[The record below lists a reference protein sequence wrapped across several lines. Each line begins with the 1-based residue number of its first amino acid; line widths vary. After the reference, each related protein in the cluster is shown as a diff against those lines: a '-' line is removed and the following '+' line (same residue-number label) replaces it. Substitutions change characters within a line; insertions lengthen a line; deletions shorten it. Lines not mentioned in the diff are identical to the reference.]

1 MSRGHRS
8 VSFLGSCVIASL
20 AVVGCSR
27 NEPSAPATTTVVSA
41 LNASPKTSDFVI
53 EAQNSVRLQ
62 TGGMVV
68 NGGDIGARGTSGP
81 FLADSAAVDA
91 LTGVQV
97 QTTHNIIAAS
107 VNLGTGAHVGDVQT
121 SHLVTGTGA
130 THGGVSALVP
140 LPALPAAATVSPGSA
155 NLTVATGA
163 TTTASPGHFATI
175 SVGTGSTL
183 KLAAGAYDM
192 TTLSLSTGAKLQ
204 ALGAVQIHVAGKVSS
219 STGAIIGAASGVTLT
234 AAGIRIE
241 VSGQNGSTGA
251 LTATPAAASFGT
263 GNNIT
268 ALILVPNGT
277 LAFGT
282 GAIAKG
288 AFMGRDVDLGGA
300 GATITYQ
307 DGFSSGTCTAQSCDD
322 GNPCTVDTCGT
333 NGTCTHASAANG
345 TSCND
350 SNACTTGETCQSG
363 TCGGGTTVTCTGADT
378 CHTVAACVPATGC
391 PAPVAKANGTTCS
404 DNNACTSGETCQAG
418 ACTGGSVVTCSG
430 ADTCHTV
437 AACVPATGCPAPVA
451 KANGTTCSDNNACTS
466 GETCQAGAC
475 TGGSVVTCSGADQCH
490 TVAACVP
497 ATGCPAPVAKTNGT
511 TCSDN
516 NACTSGETCQA
527 GACTGG
533 SVVTCSGADQCHTV
547 AACVPAMGCPAPVA
561 KANGTTCTDNNACT
575 SGETCQAGACTGG
588 SVVTCSGA
596 DQCHTVAACVPATGC
611 PAPVAKANGT
621 TCSDNNACTSGETCQ
636 AGSCTGGTTV
646 TCTADQCHTAG
657 ACVPATG
664 CPATV
669 PKPDGTGCSDGD
681 SCTQTD
687 TCQSGTCAG
696 ANPVTCVAADSCHD
710 VGVCAAGT
718 GICSNPQKPTG
729 SSCGPGLTCTA
740 DGHCQTSGNL
750 APVVNAGPNQT
761 ASELLG
767 APPPTFTLQR
777 ISTGFNSPVG
787 IGYYQPTNQMMMSV
801 NCCAGE
807 PHNFDLID
815 GQGNHQQYSNI
826 NGLSDEVYFDIARD
840 EGGGR
845 SRGGF
850 LEGEMLVGT
859 GSPGTIARVSS
870 DGSTIEDPWV
880 VLPGEAGLLRG
891 QLFLDRTGLY
901 GGDLMVT
908 TTAGNLWRVTSAGD
922 ATRIPATLQGG
933 FLEGLA
939 TVPDDPVKYGP
950 WAGKILIGDENVDA
964 IEAVDPQGNTTTTQL
979 GIRPEDIM
987 VVPANENFFGVDYF
1001 GGAVWGASASQFTG
1015 LVGEILIAEENGG
1028 ALWHVRW
1035 NGTSFD
1041 KTLLAQVNLWE
1052 HTTFGPGGIS
1062 EVGAAGVSAPLNGT
1076 ATDDGLP
1083 TGSTLSVSWTVVS
1096 GPGPVSFSNSQSA
1109 TTTATFNQPGTYVL
1123 RLTATDGQLTSSSD
1137 TTVIVQSVN
1146 PANQPPTANAGS
1158 DQTITLPAIA
1168 HLTGSAADDGLPA
1181 GSSVTTSWS
1190 QVSGP
1195 GTVTFVN
1202 SISAITDALFSMA
1215 GTYVLQLTASD
1226 GALTGTAQVT
1236 ITVNPAPSLAG
1247 ANLAV
1252 SLSSPGPLA
1261 TGATETLNAL
1271 LTDSGGHPIN
1281 NALIQVAVTGANPT
1295 SGTVTTAANGRA
1307 SFTYLGTNA
1316 GTDHLQATAIS
1327 GVMVL
1332 SASPLT
1338 VVWSANG
1345 GTVVTQG
1352 WIGAPLHQA
1361 TVMGQVPVALSG
1373 AVTLVSGTVSYW
1385 PAASPTA
1392 VHVIDTNAHGTPGTT
1407 IATLDTTTLA
1417 NGSYILDLNG
1427 VDNQGNHQDN
1437 EIAVTVA
1444 GDYKPGRLVVEMTD
1458 LTIPLVGLPITV
1470 GRRYDSLQKDDVG
1483 DFGNGWSLIFGHPDL
1498 QVDPAHN
1505 VTLTMP
1511 DGRRVTFYFTP
1522 TSYPFPFQYLFQPT
1536 YTPEAGVFGRLTSD
1550 GCPLLVPD
1558 AGRIDC
1564 FEDASTEYVPTT
1576 YTYTDAYG
1584 VVYTMGAGGDLK
1596 SIHDRNNNTLSFS
1609 PGGIVS
1615 SAGGL
1620 AVTFTR
1626 DDQGRITKI
1635 VTPQID
1641 SSGATNEYGYT
1652 YDGDGNLTEVQL
1664 PPNSG
1669 PVALNYTYDGSDHR
1683 LLTAVDANG
1692 HPARTSTYDGDG
1704 RLATDMD
1711 AMSNLT
1717 TYVYDLAG
1725 HTTTTTNPDLGVV
1738 TQTFDDRG
1746 LVLSETDPLGRRTSH
1761 VYDSGRNEIKRT
1773 NALGEVTSYAYDTL
1787 GNQISSTNALGET
1800 TQTTYNDFSEP
1811 TTTTN
1816 PIGNT
1821 TTFVYEPGGLPG
1833 SFTDNLGVLA
1843 TFTSSASGLPL
1854 SITDASD
1861 NTAYL
1866 TYDFFGNV
1874 TSRTDRLTRTT
1885 HFGYDGLG
1893 HKTSAIDPRGGV
1905 ASYAYL
1911 PDGKLSAILDRA
1923 GLSES
1928 YGYDANGNKTS
1939 KVDAFGPRSTLYA
1952 YDADNHLVQIRQADG
1967 TTINYT
1973 RDFRGNMLSA
1983 TDENSRTTSYA
1994 YDLAG
1999 QLVQTTYPDGIVTT
2013 QGFDDLGR
2021 LTSQI
2026 DGRGNTTTYSYL
2038 PGCDCTDRMTT
2049 VTDPLG
2055 RTTTTTYDAI
2065 GRRTSTTDAAGHQTF
2080 YAYDPRGHLIQ
2091 TDYVDGSATRDTY
2104 DAVGRRVASTDQAGA
2119 TTTYAHDAEGQL
2131 VSMADPL
2138 GNVTQYSYD
2147 PNGNLAAVTDAN
2159 KHVTTYAYDADNRRT
2174 RRTLPLG
2181 MTETFSYD
2189 LLGNKSNHSDFQ
2201 GKTTTYTYDLLNRLT
2216 TKVPDPTLAEP
2227 TVSYSYNANGTRG
2240 QMTDASGTT
2249 TYAYD
2254 VRDRLISKAA
2264 PAGTLTYSYDASGNV
2279 ASIHSSNTNGT
2290 SVGYSW
2296 DAANQLASL
2305 TDAYLRGS
2313 TTEAHT
2319 ATGRPS
2325 SVVQANGVSA
2335 TYAYDPLNRVTSL
2348 AWQGRNAMALASW
2361 TYTHNGRG
2369 QRLSAT
2375 DLTGREAAY
2384 DYDAASRLTNETIT
2398 GDQHGPAANGA
2409 LTYSLDSVGNRLSRS
2424 TTLAAL
2430 GPQSMSYDANDRLTS
2445 DTYDT
2450 NGNTTA
2456 SAGTNYFY
2464 DFENRLLSKN
2474 GAAVTVVYD
2483 GDGNRV
2489 AKTANGVVTQYLVD
2503 DLNPTGHLQVL
2514 EEISGG
2520 AVQRRYTY
2528 GNAPVSQTR
2537 DPNGAASTSFYGY
2550 DVHGNVTFLTDL
2562 SGVVTDTY
2570 DYDAWGLLVH
2580 ADGTTPNTRLYAGE
2594 EFDPDLGLIN
2604 LRARSYQ
2611 PGIGRFLTPD
2621 PPIHKSG
2628 SSRSANRYL
2637 YASGDPVNRIDP
2649 RGTEDLVFDA
2659 IAIGVGV
2666 EVIAEV
2672 EVEVLYI
2679 YEEEFIETVGQVEKI
2694 PIDALIRESNECAG
2708 AAEALQK
2715 GCDAWFSVPALKKA
2729 CYLGATAFFFLCIGF
2744 QVNGLSGG
2752 LPGIG
2757 PG

>member
-8 VSFLGSCVIASL
+8 VSFLGLCAIASL

-27 NEPSAPATTTVVSA
+27 NEPSAPPTTTVVSA

-140 LPALPAAATVSPGSA
+140 LPALPVAATVSPGSA

-219 STGAIIGAASGVTLT
+219 SSGAIIGAASGVTLT

-251 LTATPAAASFGT
+251 LTATPPAASFGT

-404 DNNACTSGETCQAG
+404 DNNACTTGETCQAG

-430 ADTCHTV
+430 ADQCHTV

-475 TGGSVVTCSGADQCH
+475 TGGSAVTCSGADQCH

-497 ATGCPAPVAKTNGT
+497 AT
-511 TCSDN
+511 
-516 NACTSGETCQA
+516 
-527 GACTGG
+527 
-533 SVVTCSGADQCHTV
+533 
-547 AACVPAMGCPAPVA
+547 GCPAPVA

-636 AGSCTGGTTV
+636 AGTCTGGSAVTCSGADQCHTVAACVPATGCPAPVAKANGTTCSDNNACTSGETCQAGNCTGGTTV

-669 PKPDGTGCSDGD
+669 PKPDGTGCSDGN

-696 ANPVTCVAADSCHD
+696 ANPVTCVAVDSCHD
-710 VGVCAAGT
+710 VGVCASGN
-718 GICSNPQKPTG
+718 GICSNPQKPAG

-740 DGHCQTSGNL
+740 DGHCQTSGNQ
-750 APVVNAGPNQT
+750 APVVNAGSNQT

-801 NCCAGE
+801 NCCGGE

-815 GQGNHQQYSNI
+815 AQGNHQQYSNI

-859 GSPGTIARVSS
+859 GSPGTIARVSP

-939 TVPDDPVKYGP
+939 TIPDDPVKYGP

-1028 ALWHVRW
+1028 ALWHVKW
-1035 NGTSFD
+1035 NGTTFD

-1096 GPGPVSFSNSQSA
+1096 GPGPVSFSTSQSA
-1109 TTTATFNQPGTYVL
+1109 TTTATFNLPGTYVL

-1181 GSSVTTSWS
+1181 GSSITTSWS

-1202 SISAITDALFSMA
+1202 SLLPITDALFSMA

-1236 ITVNPAPSLAG
+1236 VTVNPAPSLTG

-1281 NALIQVAVTGANPT
+1281 NALIQVAVTGTNST

-1307 SFTYLGTNA
+1307 AFTYLGTNA
-1316 GTDHLQATAIS
+1316 GTDHLQATALS

-1332 SASPLT
+1332 PASPLT
-1338 VVWSANG
+1338 VVWTANG

-1352 WIGAPLHQA
+1352 WIGAPAQQA
-1361 TVMGQVPVALSG
+1361 TVMGQVPVVLSS

-1392 VHVIDTNAHGTPGTT
+1392 VHVIDPNAHGTPGAT

-1417 NGSYILDLNG
+1417 NGSYVLDLNG

-1458 LTIPLVGLPITV
+1458 LTIPLVGLPMTV
-1470 GRRYDSLQKDDVG
+1470 GRRYDSLQKDNVG
-1483 DFGNGWSLIFGHPDL
+1483 DFGNGWSLILGHPDL

-1522 TSYPFPFQYLFQPT
+1522 TSYPFPFSFLFQPT
-1536 YTPEAGVFGRLTSD
+1536 YTPEAGVFGKLTSD

-1558 AGRIDC
+1558 AGQIDC

-1576 YTYTDAYG
+1576 YTYTNAYG
-1584 VVYTMGAGGDLK
+1584 VVYTIGAGGDLK
-1596 SIHDRNNNTLSFS
+1596 SIQDRNNNTLTFS

-1620 AVTFTR
+1620 TVTFTR

-1635 VTPQID
+1635 LTPQID
-1641 SSGATNEYGYT
+1641 SSGATNEYDYT
-1652 YDGDGNLTEVQL
+1652 YDGDGNLSHVQL

-1669 PVALNYTYDGSDHR
+1669 PEALNYTYDGADHR

-1692 HPARTSTYDGDG
+1692 HPARTSTYDDSG
-1704 RLATDMD
+1704 RLVTDTD
-1711 AMSNLT
+1711 ALGNIT
-1717 TYVYDLAG
+1717 KYAYDVPG
-1725 HTTTTTNPDLGVV
+1725 HTTTTTYPDTGVLS
-1738 TQTFDDRG
+1738 QTFDNRG
-1746 LVLSETDPLGRRTSH
+1746 LLLSQTDQLGRTSSH
-1761 VYDSGRNEIKRT
+1761 VYDANRNEVKWI
-1773 NALGEVTSYAYDTL
+1773 NALGEATTYTYDANGNQTSSVNAIGDTTTTSYN
-1787 GNQISSTNALGET
+1787 G
-1800 TQTTYNDFSEP
+1800 FSEP
-1811 TTTTN
+1811 LSTTN
-1816 PIGNT
+1816 PIGNST
-1821 TTFVYEPGGLPG
+1821 TISYDAAGLPTSVSDSVG
-1833 SFTDNLGVLA
+1833 PLRTY
-1843 TFTSSASGLPL
+1843 TSSPQGLPL
-1854 SITDASD
+1854 SITDAAGMVS
-1861 NTAYL
+1861 TI
-1866 TYDFFGNV
+1866 TYDTFGNV
-1874 TSRTDRLTRTT
+1874 TARADRLTRTT
-1885 HFGYDGLG
+1885 HTGYDGLG
-1893 HKTSAIDPRGGV
+1893 RETTATDARGGV
-1905 ASYAYL
+1905 TTFTYL
-1911 PDGKLSAILDRA
+1911 PGGKISAKVDPVGLLETYSYDGNGNPASKVDTFGPRA
-1923 GLSES
+1923 TTYS
-1928 YGYDANGNKTS
+1928 YDAN
-1939 KVDAFGPRSTLYA
+1939 
-1952 YDADNHLVQIRQADG
+1952 NHLTRLQQPDG
-1967 TTINYT
+1967 TAITFIRN
-1973 RDFRGNMLSA
+1973 FRGDKLTE
-1983 TDENSRTTSYA
+1983 TDEVGNTTFYA
-1994 YDLAG
+1994 YDLTGALIG
-1999 QLVQTTYPDGIVTT
+1999 TTHPDGTSSTQSYDELGRVASKVDERGNVTT
-2013 QGFDDLGR
+2013 FDYI
-2021 LTSQI
+2021 Q
-2026 DGRGNTTTYSYL
+2026 
-2038 PGCDCTDRMTT
+2038 GCDCADRLATL
-2049 VTDPLG
+2049 TDPLG
-2055 RTTTTTYDAI
+2055 RTTSATYDAL
-2065 GRRTSTTDAAGHQTF
+2065 GRRTSVTDAEGHQTF
-2080 YAYDPRGHLIQ
+2080 YAYDLRNHLID
-2091 TDYVDGSATRDTY
+2091 TTYMDGSLTHDTY
-2104 DAVGRRVASTDQAGA
+2104 DALERRVASTDQSG
-2119 TTTYAHDAEGQL
+2119 TTTLYGYDAEGQL
-2131 VSMADPL
+2131 LSVTDPI
-2138 GNVTQYSYD
+2138 GDVTQYAYD
-2147 PNGNLAAVTDAN
+2147 SNGNLVAVTDAN
-2159 KHVTTYAYDADNRRT
+2159 KHVTTHAYDANNRKT
-2174 RRTLPLG
+2174 SRTLPLG
-2181 MTETFSYD
+2181 MSETFAYDAVGNVIAHADFRNKNTAYSYD
-2189 LLGNKSNHSDFQ
+2189 LM
-2201 GKTTTYTYDLLNRLT
+2201 NRLIA
-2216 TKVPDPTLAEP
+2216 KVPDASLGETPVGYVFNL
-2227 TVSYSYNANGTRG
+2227 NGTRAS
-2240 QMTDASGTT
+2240 MSDASGTT
-2249 TYAYD
+2249 TYTYD
-2254 VRDRLISKAA
+2254 QRNRLETKAA
-2264 PAGTLTYSYDASGNV
+2264 PAGTLSYAYDASGNV
-2279 ASIHSSNTNGT
+2279 AQILSSNANGT
-2290 SVGYSW
+2290 SVTYQW
-2296 DAANQLASL
+2296 DAGDQLVSV
-2305 TDAYLRGS
+2305 TDNRAGGVTTAAY
-2313 TTEAHT
+2313 TV
-2319 ATGRPS
+2319 TGRPS
-2325 SVVQANGVSA
+2325 QLEQPNGMGT
-2335 TYAYDPLNRVTSL
+2335 TYGYDVLDRVTSL
-2348 AWQGRNAMALASW
+2348 VWQKAASHTVASW
-2361 TYTHNGRG
+2361 TYAYNGRS
-2369 QRLSAT
+2369 QRLTST
-2375 DLTGREAAY
+2375 DVSGRQAAY
-2384 DYDAASRLTNETIT
+2384 AYDSASRLISETVA
-2398 GDQHGPAANGA
+2398 GDPRGPAGNGA
-2409 LTYSLDSVGNRLSRS
+2409 LTYVLDATGNRLSRTS
-2424 TTLAAL
+2424 TLAAL
-2430 GPQSMSYDANDRLTS
+2430 GSQAFDCNANDELGSDAYDAN
-2445 DTYDT
+2445 
-2450 NGNTTA
+2450 GNTA
-2456 SAGTNYFY
+2456 SSDGRTYAY
-2464 DFENRLLSKN
+2464 DFENRLVSVN
-2474 GAAVTVVYD
+2474 GGEVTVVYD

-2489 AKTANGVVTQYLVD
+2489 AKTAGGTTTAYLVD
-2503 DLNPTGHLQVL
+2503 DLNPTGYLQVL
-2514 EEISGG
+2514 EELSGG
-2520 AVQRRYTY
+2520 TVLNRYTY
-2528 GNAPVSQTR
+2528 GNAVVSQTR
-2537 DPNGAASTSFYGY
+2537 GAVTSFYGY
-2550 DVHGNVTFLTDL
+2550 DAQGNITFLTD
-2562 SGVVTDTY
+2562 GTGTITDTY
-2570 DYDAWGLLVH
+2570 AYDGWGNLI
-2580 ADGTTPNTRLYAGE
+2580 AATGSTNNTRLFEGQE
-2594 EFDPDLGLIN
+2594 LDPELGLIN
-2604 LRARSYQ
+2604 LRARQYKSST
-2611 PGIGRFLTPD
+2611 GRFLSQD
-2621 PPIHKSG
+2621 PLMGELLKPTSL
-2628 SSRSANRYL
+2628 NRYL
-2637 YASGDPVNRIDP
+2637 YSDADPTNLWDPTGKQLPFYAVASQ
-2649 RGTEDLVFDA
+2649 
-2659 IAIGVGV
+2659 VGLAV
-2666 EVIAEV
+2666 
-2672 EVEVLYI
+2672 
-2679 YEEEFIETVGQVEKI
+2679 
-2694 PIDALIRESNECAG
+2694 AG
-2708 AAEALQK
+2708 A
-2715 GCDAWFSVPALKKA
+2715 V
-2729 CYLGATAFFFLCIGF
+2729 LGAMAARLVGLQMARYFEGASSGPNPPDVQPRKPDCGLLVSAMYVQCKTKTGAAAIWCYGRVLRTLLKCLSLGF
-2744 QVNGLSGG
+2744 HGIPPGG
-2752 LPGIG
+2752 F
-2757 PG
+2757 